1 MSKLRDAAQQ
11 ALEALIAATPVKA
24 KDPQMQADAIVALR
38 AALAEP
44 DHIPDAGKMVAEPC
58 EMGAMCLN
66 CQPRGPNG
74 ECPDAP
80 QPRKRLT
87 DEELGKIINA
97 NWGVGVWQMGRA
109 IEDAVWSKKAA

>member
-44 DHIPDAGKMVAEPC
+44 AEQEP
-58 EMGAMCLN
+58 
-66 CQPRGPNG
+66 
-74 ECPDAP
+74 
-80 QPRKRLT
+80 K
-87 DEELGKIINA
+87 NA
-97 NWGVGVWQMGRA
+97 
-109 IEDAVWSKKAA
+109 E

>member
-11 ALEALIAATPVKA
+11 ALEALKKSHPYSNSDRDLDKHSE
-24 KDPQMQADAIVALR
+24 AIHALR

-58 EMGAMCLN
+58 EMGAICLN

-80 QPRKRLT
+80 QPRRNVT
-87 DEELGKIINA
+87 Y
-97 NWGVGVWQMGRA
+97 VCPVC
-109 IEDAVWSKKAA
+109 AASLERQE